1 MSLHSY
7 SLSEWASIFV
17 SAERVSE
24 KEGEKEQEEARW
36 QRRFGETD
44 KTNLEN
50 DGKIRQMV
58 KDKEQDRQKDMDT
71 GRWEMKERFW
81 LKI

>member
-1 MSLHSY
+1 M
-7 SLSEWASIFV
+7 
-17 SAERVSE
+17 SE
-24 KEGEKEQEEARW
+24 KEGEKEQEEDRR
-36 QRRFGETD
+36 QRRFGEND

-71 GRWEMKERFW
+71 GRWEMKERF
-81 LKI
+81 